1 MQNTI
6 DYYKQNVKS
15 FIDGTRDVN
24 FAEIQDTFLE
34 LLPENARILD
44 FGCGSGRDAK
54 YFLEQGYMVDAIDGS
69 LELCIAASDYTGL
82 NVKHMLFQELNENEM
97 MMEFGHVRLY
107 CT

>member
-54 YFLEQGYMVDAIDGS
+54 YFLEQGYMVDMVIFLISHLSLLQRTPIIDKIK
-69 LELCIAASDYTGL
+69 LRRTEIML
-82 NVKHMLFQELNENEM
+82 NPVQEY
-97 MMEFGHVRLY
+97 RR
-107 CT
+107 